1 MDASFEAVDG
11 DIVLNFKKCL
21 LEEGVNYV
29 IFNGP
34 QNFKQSFSDT
44 DGEGRG
50 SKSEKAVINIIL
62 VGTYKVYYPN
72 QGNWLARGILAGL
85 AWEFLAL
92 LAVGATLL
100 QDFLPPGPT
109 WFKIYELCNSLN
121 CLFTIAAFSLSANA
135 IEKYGRKNFYFKH
148 ASMGLAIIVV
158 FQILVEFNRPKPPP
172 PP

>member
-1 MDASFEAVDG
+1 MDAYFEAVDG
-11 DIVLNFKKCL
+11 DIVIKFKKL
-21 LEEGVNYV
+21 LVEEGVNHIIV
-29 IFNGP
+29 DGP
-34 QNFKQSFSDT
+34 QNVIYTFSGT
-44 DGEGRG
+44 FGKGHG
-50 SKSEKAVINIIL
+50 SNRVKSVINL
-62 VGTYKVYYPN
+62 SLGGTSKFIDPN
-72 QGNWLARGILAGL
+72 QCKWLARGILAGL